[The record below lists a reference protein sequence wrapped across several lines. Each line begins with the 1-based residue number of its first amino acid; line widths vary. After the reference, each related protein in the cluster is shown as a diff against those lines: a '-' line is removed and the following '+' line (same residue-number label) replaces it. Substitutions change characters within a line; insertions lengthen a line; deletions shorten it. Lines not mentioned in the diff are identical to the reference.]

1 MKQLCSLFNLLQPPT
16 ERLEKKNNKLQKCEV
31 VLIKCCGKRQL
42 NTRIIFTKNIRNM
55 RRVN

>member
-16 ERLEKKNNKLQKCEV
+16 ERLEKNNKLQKCEEV
-31 VLIKCCGKRQL
+31 IKCCGKRQL